1 MIYMLRFGDEEML
14 FLKRRGEMFFFRRFL
29 EKMNK
34 IIIIGIRVE
43 EGESIVLF
51 SDFNFNNVKD

>member
-1 MIYMLRFGDEEML
+1 MIYILRFGDEEML